1 MTVGPPSP
9 APGPRGIPSALPAG
23 ASIRASFSLTTA
35 RGMFPVWSC
44 SANVRPSS
52 TVTPRA
58 SRYPGVIVRRRVPRN
73 LPQPHLEFDSHK
85 NALAPL
91 LTHQGRRIRSRSTRT
106 HSAERRMLSL
116 VDPPCHTARARSPSI
131 AAEPIA
137 RIVAVTTRKGDVQR
151 SVQARGLLS
160 FVFNELRA
168 SKTGQSVDRRLME

>member
-1 MTVGPPSP
+1 
-9 APGPRGIPSALPAG
+9 
-23 ASIRASFSLTTA
+23 
-35 RGMFPVWSC
+35 
-44 SANVRPSS
+44 
-52 TVTPRA
+52 
-58 SRYPGVIVRRRVPRN
+58 
-73 LPQPHLEFDSHK
+73 
-85 NALAPL
+85 
-91 LTHQGRRIRSRSTRT
+91 
-106 HSAERRMLSL
+106 MLSL